1 MKYILFILLIIN
13 ILLTIEIHGDLQTYS
28 RLNYEAMVCLE
39 DPDCTLELD

>member
-13 ILLTIEIHGDLQTYS
+13 IILVINVHNDIKLNS
-28 RLNYEAMVCLE
+28 RLNYEAMICLE